1 MTQELQGPPTT
12 TARTSSIPQTTPLTS
27 ATSVVLLARHS
38 DSARLLLP
46 DLGETA
52 EQGILFGVSSIRY
65 RSRPPI
71 IAFGGP
77 RSDVPLT
84 HGWLLPGF
92 SPPLRHRPSGFLPTV
107 GASLLVDLN
116 TLSGLRV
123 VGLCVGPLW
132 GRWLAAGGDPMPLCP
147 WERRALRGSCLGSCL
162 WEG

>member
-1 MTQELQGPPTT
+1 MRLLSACPNG
-12 TARTSSIPQTTPLTS
+12 QTRPGQ
-27 ATSVVLLARHS
+27 LLS
-38 DSARLLLP
+38 SARLLQP

-52 EQGILFGVSSIRY
+52 ERGIFFGVSSIRY

-107 GASLLVDLN
+107 GAS
-116 TLSGLRV
+116 
-123 VGLCVGPLW
+123 VGVSRAASIPRGTDFDDHVE
-132 GRWLAAGGDPMPLCP
+132 AGGPELL
-147 WERRALRGSCLGSCL
+147 AG
-162 WEG
+162 

>member
-1 MTQELQGPPTT
+1 M
-12 TARTSSIPQTTPLTS
+12 
-27 ATSVVLLARHS
+27 
-38 DSARLLLP
+38 RLVCRPGVSMKILKRVGVHILKR
-46 DLGETA
+46 A

-107 GASLLVDLN
+107 GASLLVDLY

-132 GRWLAAGGDPMPLCP
+132 GR
-147 WERRALRGSCLGSCL
+147 
-162 WEG
+162 

>member
-1 MTQELQGPPTT
+1 MRPSHKISASPVM
-12 TARTSSIPQTTPLTS
+12 RTVMRLLGACPNGQTRPGQ
-27 ATSVVLLARHS
+27 LLS
-38 DSARLLLP
+38 SARLLQP

-52 EQGILFGVSSIRY
+52 EQGIFFDVSSIRY

-77 RSDVPLT
+77 RSDVPLA

-92 SPPLRHRPSGFLPTV
+92 SPPLHHRPSGFLPTV
-107 GASLLVDLN
+107 GASLLVDLY

-162 WEG
+162 REG